1 MRKSRVIVGVV
12 LALMIGGLLLYAQFP
27 SGPTGIGEF
36 PGMLYFYAKW

>member
-12 LALMIGGLLLYAQFP
+12 LVLMIGGLLLYTQSP
-27 SGPTGIGEF
+27 SGPTDIGEF